1 MSQATQPIA
10 ATCGVSPDL
19 SIETIALC
27 SNLLDSVTVFKARA
41 SCQVLRKRSRGNEE
55 VDDPGGD
62 AGGGDAGRFTCP
74 GSGRAGGRGRSPRQR
89 GPRRGGYGRRRG
101 ERRD

>member
-1 MSQATQPIA
+1 MSEATQPIA

-74 GSGRAGGRGRSPRQR
+74 GSGRAGGSGRRQGQGGQGRWCYGRGRV
-89 GPRRGGYGRRRG
+89 
-101 ERRD
+101 